1 METVENPSR
10 RRLFR
15 GKIQKNN
22 VLRLPWVKS
31 ERIYTEQCT
40 QCQNCIDVCETNII
54 VKDEQGFPTIDF
66 SLGECTF
73 CQKCIQS
80 CEQPLFVDQ
89 INEHKPWLATL
100 DINDKCLAK
109 NNVYC
114 QSCRDECEPNA
125 IKFSYLMNGETSVIP
140 QPSINLD
147 DCTQCGACISTCPQS
162 AIKILF
168 ND

>member
-1 METVENPSR
+1 MESLENPSR

-15 GKIQKNN
+15 GKIQNKQ

-31 ERIYTEQCT
+31 ERVFTEQCT
-40 QCQNCIDVCETNII
+40 QCQNCIDVCDTKII

-80 CEQPLFVDQ
+80 CEQPLFVEQ
-89 INEHKPWLATL
+89 INEKQPWPAIL

-125 IKFSYLMNGETSVIP
+125 IKFSYLVNGETSVIP

-147 DCTQCGACISTCPQS
+147 DCTQCGACISTCPQT
-162 AIKILF
+162 AIKILL
-168 ND
+168 NE